1 MIPSNFSSEK
11 RFDFG
16 GFEEVRL
23 IFCGK
28 MRKCGG
34 HKYDPHKRNSFLVSF
49 IEEGSAT
56 FTIRG
61 KKITLCE
68 NCFYVMHPKS
78 GISYVA
84 DKGTPWSIAWV
95 ILEGN
100 KIEEILNSLGLTHEC
115 PYVYVENIEKAKR
128 IFGELYEKT
137 GKSTVSSGLKSL
149 SLLYDLF
156 SLLSKEKAPKNL
168 GHAEKGAAFMQ
179 AHFSEGISVSDV
191 ADHLHMNS
199 NYFSK
204 LFKSKIGMSPADYL
218 HSVRNERALQLLV
231 HTDMSIAEI
240 SEAIGFSDP
249 FYFSR
254 WFKKLNKTSPA
265 SYRRAQSEV

>member
-1 MIPSNFSSEK
+1 MTHSNFSTEK
-11 RFDFG
+11 SFDFG

-28 MRKCGG
+28 MRKSGG
-34 HKYDPHKRNSFLVSF
+34 HKYDPHKRNHFLLSF
-49 IEEGSAT
+49 IEEGSAS
-56 FTIRG
+56 FSIEG
-61 KKITLCE
+61 KEITLHK

-78 GISYVA
+78 EMSYVA
-84 DKGTPWSIAWV
+84 DPNSPWSIAWI
-95 ILEGN
+95 ILQGN
-100 KIEEILNSLGLTHEC
+100 KIEEILNSLGLTRET
-115 PYVYVENIEKAKR
+115 PYVYLENIEKAKR
-128 IFGELYEKT
+128 ILSELYEKT
-137 GKSTVSSGLKSL
+137 GKSTVSSGMKSL

-156 SLLSKEKAPKNL
+156 SLLSKEKAPKEL

-179 AHFSEGISVSDV
+179 AHFSEGIRVSDV
-191 ADHLHMNS
+191 AKYLHMNS

-204 LFKSKIGMSPADYL
+204 LFKSKTGMSPADYL
-218 HSVRNERALQLLV
+218 HSLRNERALQLLV

-254 WFKKLNKTSPA
+254 WFKKINRCSPV
-265 SYRRAQSEV
+265 SRRKEENGF